1 LSCVVGGEVYAVAA
15 VDLPV
20 DVTGDDVCDVIAAGA
35 STGTGSCSSVSIA
48 GDDYGVRAASGEGRG
63 LRRMKIRMRMMAE
76 REFEACLL
84 RSSDSVSTIIPLRK
98 DTCCE
103 RVRSVT
109 GQQGGR
115 RRGEPRAMTVGIDV
129 CDERRALNARQ
140 SQPLGGRGGF

>member
-1 LSCVVGGEVYAVAA
+1 MSGVVGGEVYAVAA

-20 DVTGDDVCDVIAAGA
+20 DVTGDDVRDVIAVGVST
-35 STGTGSCSSVSIA
+35 STGSSVSIA

-84 RSSDSVSTIIPLRK
+84 GSSDSVSTIIPLRK
-98 DTCCE
+98 DICCE

-140 SQPLGGRGGF
+140 SQPCGGRGGF